1 MNRIPLLYAASSV
14 DNSWEILACLHEN
27 ESGIERRRLCEKYK
41 QTFDLWIQKQ
51 RVIPPLWAGFSM
63 AEVYG
68 PNEYNRDS
76 DASSVLKILR
86 QIHQYGKVVVPC
98 FSITETTVEEIFTD
112 RIFEKDVVTVITW
125 FMNHLPA
132 SGLYQLATAYP
143 RPLSAVAKTVF
154 SVLRKEEKIDFAPI
168 EFKNIIPNDGKLDLP
183 LNSLKRVGYKKNFTP
198 LEKGIRVFVLDYLK
212 KYQF

>member
-14 DNSWEILACLHEN
+14 DNSWNILACLHEN
-27 ESGIERRRLCEKYK
+27 ESDIERRRWCEKYK
-41 QTFDLWIQKQ
+41 QTFDLWIRKQ

-68 PNEYNRDS
+68 PNEYNRGS
-76 DASSVLKILR
+76 DASSVLKILH
-86 QIHQYGKVVVPC
+86 QIHQHGKVVIPC
-98 FSITETTVEEIFTD
+98 FCVTEMIVEEVFTD
-112 RIFEKDVVTVITW
+112 RIFVQDVVTILTW

-132 SGLYQLATAYP
+132 NGFYPLTTGYP
-143 RPLSAVAKTVF
+143 RPMSAVAKTVF
-154 SVLRKEEKIDFAPI
+154 SVLRKEEKIDFVPI
-168 EFKNIIPNDGKLDLP
+168 SEKNIISNGKFDLP